1 MNLSNRKKHYAENEH
16 FLKHRHIKAINIFW
30 GQIKTWSTAY
40 HLPINFDEIE
50 INENIT
56 VDTSVSPLQS
66 PMYTF
71 EVEQSYPVEVNKS
84 GYMISSPFAFIKRI
98 EITKEE
104 LYDDDGEGVL

>member
-1 MNLSNRKKHYAENEH
+1 MNLSNRKKYYAENEH
-16 FLKHRHIKAINIFW
+16 FLKHRHIKSINIFW

-50 INENIT
+50 INENAT
-56 VDTSVSPLQS
+56 VDTSVSPLHS

-84 GYMISSPFAFIKRI
+84 GYTISSPFAFTKWI
-98 EITKEE
+98 EISKEE
-104 LYDDDGEGVL
+104 LYDDDGEGIL